1 MFNNHSGLKKIAS
14 PALGRH
20 TSGPLSKLRNAFGLI
35 ALVSITYVLTGCGAS
50 VVAGKGLNASQGVF
64 TASPNSVNFGSVN
77 VGSSANNT
85 VSLVNSSSDPVV
97 VSNLSVSGDSSFSL
111 ASQVQLPFTLAP
123 GSTTPVK
130 ISYLPA
136 GASTDS
142 GNLVISSNSM

>member
-1 MFNNHSGLKKIAS
+1 MFNNHSGIKKIAF
-14 PALGRH
+14 PARRQA
-20 TSGPLSKLRNAFGLI
+20 SGPLFILRNVFGLI
-35 ALVSITYVLTGCGAS
+35 ALVSITYALAGCGAS
-50 VVAGKGLNASQGVF
+50 VVAGKGLDSQGVF

-77 VGSSANNT
+77 VGTSANNS